1 MSYLRK
7 SSIFGLRT
15 STSQNQALINRYFF
29 ELQKI
34 NAFAKNVVE
43 CRTIE
48 ALFKHPRE
56 LHLNPKRK
64 IISDFSSER

>member
-48 ALFKHPRE
+48 ALFKHPRKQCIYIRFQKE
-56 LHLNPKRK
+56 IL
-64 IISDFSSER
+64 SSER

>member
-7 SSIFGLRT
+7 SSIFGVRT
-15 STSQNQALINRYFF
+15 STSQNDALVKIYFF
-29 ELQKI
+29 ELQSDKCI
-34 NAFAKNVVE
+34 RKNVVE

-56 LHLNPKRK
+56 QC
-64 IISDFSSER
+64 IESTAV